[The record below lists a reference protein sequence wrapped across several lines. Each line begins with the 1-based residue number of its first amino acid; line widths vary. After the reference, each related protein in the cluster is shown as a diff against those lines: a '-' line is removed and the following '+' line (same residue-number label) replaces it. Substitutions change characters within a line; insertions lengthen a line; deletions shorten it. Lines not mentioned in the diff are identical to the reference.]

1 VGQEVGLSLL
11 DVYLLCS
18 GWREANLNASGY
30 SAADE
35 KRILDAL
42 GRGLLKE
49 FPNPERSECP
59 GPDVLKK
66 IASKTMPLTEAEIWL
81 NHLGSCSPCY
91 RDFTELRRV
100 REVQRRRTLLAIA
113 ASILVAVGIA
123 SWVLVQRHNASSV
136 SQTAVL
142 DLRSHSVS
150 RSPEP
155 NPGEQPLELRR
166 GFSQLNIYLPLGS
179 PEGAYEVRIVT
190 ASGDSLLNM
199 GGTAQLN
206 DGITTLHVRED
217 AFIARPGQYILQI
230 RKPASEWSSYPLVLR

>member
-1 VGQEVGLSLL
+1 V
-11 DVYLLCS
+11 
-18 GWREANLNASGY
+18 
-30 SAADE
+30 
-35 KRILDAL
+35 L

-49 FPNPERSECP
+49 FPNPERTGCP
-59 GPDVLKK
+59 GSDVLKR
-66 IASKTMPLTEAEIWL
+66 IASKRMPLAEAEKWL

-91 RDFTELRRV
+91 KDFSELRKG
-100 REVQRRRTLLAIA
+100 REVQRKRTLLAIA

-123 SWVLVQRHNASSV
+123 SWVLVQRHNETLVA
-136 SQTAVL
+136 QTAVL

-190 ASGDSLLNM
+190 ASGDSLLNT
-199 GGTAQLN
+199 GGPARLN
-206 DGITTLHVRED
+206 DGVTSLRVRGD
-217 AFIARPGQYILQI
+217 VIFARPGPYNLQI
-230 RKPASEWSSYPLVLR
+230 RKPPSEWSSYPLVLR

>member
-1 VGQEVGLSLL
+1 MYIRFAA
-11 DVYLLCS
+11 D
-18 GWREANLNASGY
+18 REANLNARGY

-59 GPDVLKK
+59 GSDVLKR
-66 IASKTMPLTEAEIWL
+66 IASRTMPLAEAANWL
-81 NHLGSCSPCY
+81 DHLGSCSPCY
-91 RDFTELRRV
+91 GDFSGLRKV
-100 REVQRRRTLLAIA
+100 REVQRRRTLFAIA
-113 ASILVAVGIA
+113 ASVVVAVGIA
-123 SWVLVQRHNASSV
+123 GWVLVQRHNKSLVA
-136 SQTAVL
+136 QTAFL
-142 DLRSHSVS
+142 DLRSRSVS

-166 GFSQLNIYLPLGS
+166 GFSQLNIHLPLGS

-199 GGTAQLN
+199 SGTAQLN
-206 DGITTLHVRED
+206 DGITTLQMRGN

-230 RKPASEWSSYPLVLR
+230 RKAPYEWNSYPLVLR